1 MSSWYFC
8 LLYLLV
14 TVYVAM
20 CESSRLA
27 IERLRVQILP
37 VATVYQRQITMTSL
51 WGRLMSTRESW
62 GVNGHTTR
70 CTIPISVVLW
80 LRLASGWGLRKWRSV
95 PLCGPL
101 RIGIDFTFTPCFSL
115 HMYAC
120 AWHVGVRLRS
130 HWHEY
135 ESRVRVSI
143 YGSYKL
149 HPYEWAFMVTCTRT
163 TQRVSTDNLQKNRI
177 DKMLCEKVTIFH

>member
-101 RIGIDFTFTPCFSL
+101 RIGIDFTFAPCFSL

-120 AWHVGVRLRS
+120 AWHVGVIDTSTSMSPECGFQFTARTSFTHTSERS
-130 HWHEY
+130 WSLVQGQLNACLPTISRKI
-135 ESRVRVSI
+135 ESI
-143 YGSYKL
+143 KCF
-149 HPYEWAFMVTCTRT
+149 A
-163 TQRVSTDNLQKNRI
+163 K
-177 DKMLCEKVTIFH
+177 K